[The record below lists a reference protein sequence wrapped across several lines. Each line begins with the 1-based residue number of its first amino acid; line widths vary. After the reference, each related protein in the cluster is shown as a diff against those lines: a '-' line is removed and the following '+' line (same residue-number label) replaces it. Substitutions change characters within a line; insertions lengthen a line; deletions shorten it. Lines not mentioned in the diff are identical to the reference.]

1 MNLDVLKRTL
11 RVKEIFFSLQGEG
24 ARVGTPNIFIRLA
37 GCNKNCSFCDT
48 DWKDG
53 VVYTVQYIFDKVIGI
68 PCNSI
73 IWTGGEPALQ
83 LDNEIV
89 DFFKEHDYY
98 QAIETNG
105 SLPIPTNIDYV
116 VCSPKEGVTIPD
128 LWYNFHDKKIDE
140 FRYLITAKT
149 ARQIEDTLPKIFE
162 LPKASYYC
170 ISPVFDV
177 PGKRIRN
184 LKACLDF
191 IKSKSNWDLGG
202 YNGGEWRLSIQ
213 LHKLIGIL

>member
-1 MNLDVLKRTL
+1 
-11 RVKEIFFSLQGEG
+11 
-24 ARVGTPNIFIRLA
+24 
-37 GCNKNCSFCDT
+37 
-48 DWKDG
+48 
-53 VVYTVQYIFDKVIGI
+53 
-68 PCNSI
+68 
-73 IWTGGEPALQ
+73 
-83 LDNEIV
+83 
-89 DFFKEHDYY
+89 
-98 QAIETNG
+98 
-105 SLPIPTNIDYV
+105 